1 MTHFPTDA
9 DGIVILGGAT
19 CTHTS
24 IRAKLARAEEKN
36 QGNVLSVQIETW
48 HPSESRDSV
57 VLRASEGLPYGKV
70 MVANSA
76 ALFAAGFG
84 LKLEVDNGQ
93 APNHY
98 HVEFGSDISDA
109 AIDRF
114 IECFGEPETNPAKGK
129 K

>member
-1 MTHFPTDA
+1 MTLFPPDA
-9 DGIVILGGAT
+9 KGVVVLGGAQ
-19 CTHTS
+19 CTQAS
-24 IRAKLARAEEKN
+24 IRGKLARAEERK
-36 QGNVLSVQIETW
+36 QGNVVSVQIETW
-48 HPSESRDSV
+48 DTAESRESV

-70 MVANSA
+70 MVASSTE
-76 ALFAAGFG
+76 LIAAGFS
-84 LKLEVDNGQ
+84 LKLEVDNDE

-114 IECFGEPETNPAKGK
+114 IGCFGEPEANPAKGK